1 MEKATKTRAAA
12 KRKAYN
18 VKWQNKYSGEEGYV
32 GDIIEAEKHFVNTF
46 EKKEAEKFKT
56 SVDAAKAVESLIA
69 MGEGDNNLFSI
80 EVA

>member
-1 MEKATKTRAAA
+1 MKTD
-12 KRKAYN
+12 
-18 VKWQNKYSGEEGYV
+18 V
-32 GDIIEAEKHFVNTF
+32 
-46 EKKEAEKFKT
+46 KT